1 MGNLISLS
9 PTVLVNPEMVSA
21 VEMVSIGGTQT
32 LAVYVDGRVFTTSEK
47 IEEILAQLKSAQVP
61 EMVWAG
67 K

>member
-47 IEEILAQLKSAQVP
+47 IEEILAQLKSDREA
-61 EMVWAG
+61 
-67 K
+67 